1 MMLIDERRSGS
12 SLVGDM
18 AKAKVERG
26 NERNSKKI
34 NKEIKS
40 RFYKTVTVLQN
51 RQLLRTAQCHQE
63 AAQRQRHSH

>member
-51 RQLLRTAQCHQE
+51 RQLLRTAQ
-63 AAQRQRHSH
+63 